1 MPLKK
6 PKSVPKIA
14 KARKKTIDK
23 IKEAVPTKKES
34 EIEYVCRISFKYN
47 PQKKVQQYAF
57 NLETSKLFSSMNYA
71 ITTES
76 KKEKKVIDISILG
89 LTPKQTYFTEPGP
102 AKSEILM
109 DDLYGE
115 YTVNII
121 KKDGSINSA
130 VLDFNVFKKEI
141 KLLNE
146 FLPPKKNN
154 RKFCLFTIEQD
165 QFTFEKG

>member
-23 IKEAVPTKKES
+23 LKEAVPVKKEA
-34 EIEYVCRISFKYN
+34 EIEYNCKIAFKFN
-47 PQKKVQQYAF
+47 PLKKVQQYAF
-57 NLETSKLFSSMNYA
+57 TVETEKLFSSMNYG

-76 KKEKKVIDISILG
+76 KKDKKVIDISILG
-89 LTPKQTYFTEPGP
+89 LSPKQTYFTEVGP
-102 AKSEILM
+102 AKSEVFFEDI
-109 DDLYGE
+109 YGE

-130 VLDFNVFKKEI
+130 AVDFNVFKKDI
-141 KLLNE
+141 KLLKE
-146 FLPPKKNN
+146 FLPPQKNN
-154 RKFCLFTIEQD
+154 RKFCAFSVD
-165 QFTFEKG
+165 QENFTFE

>member
-6 PKSVPKIA
+6 PTSVPKIS

-23 IKEAVPTKKES
+23 LKETVPTKKES
-34 EIEYVCRISFKYN
+34 ELEFNCKIAFKFN
-47 PQKKVQQYAF
+47 PLKKIQQYAF
-57 NLETSKLFSSMNYA
+57 TLETEKLFSSMNYG

-76 KKEKKVIDISILG
+76 KKDKKTIDISILG

-102 AKSEILM
+102 AKSEVFFE
-109 DDLYGE
+109 DLYGE
-115 YTVNII
+115 HTINII

-130 VLDFNVFKKEI
+130 VIDFNVFKKDI

-154 RKFCLFTIEQD
+154 RKFCSFTIDHEN
-165 QFTFEKG
+165 FTFD

>member
-6 PKSVPKIA
+6 PKLVPKIA

-23 IKEAVPTKKES
+23 MKEAVPIKKES
-34 EIEYVCRISFKYN
+34 EIEYNCKISFKYN

-57 NLETSKLFSSMNYA
+57 SLETAKLFSSMDYA
-71 ITTES
+71 ITTEH
-76 KKEKKVIDISILG
+76 KKEKKIIDISILG

-109 DDLYGE
+109 EDLYGE
-115 YTVNII
+115 HTINII

-130 VLDFNVFKKEI
+130 VVDFNVFKKEI
-141 KLLNE
+141 KLLHE

-154 RKFCLFTIEQD
+154 RKFCSFTVEQEK
-165 QFTFEKG
+165 FTFE

>member
-23 IKEAVPTKKES
+23 MKETVPVKKE
-34 EIEYVCRISFKYN
+34 EEKEYNCKIAFRFN

-57 NLETSKLFSSMNYA
+57 TLETEKLFSTMNYG

-76 KKEKKVIDISILG
+76 KKNKKVIDISILG
-89 LTPKQTYFTEPGP
+89 LSPRQTYFTEVGP
-102 AKSEILM
+102 AKCEVFFE
-109 DDLYGE
+109 DLYGE
-115 YTVNII
+115 YTVNIV

-130 VLDFNVFKKEI
+130 VVDFNVFSKDI
-141 KLLNE
+141 KLLEE

-154 RKFCLFTIEQD
+154 RKFCTFLID
-165 QFTFEKG
+165 QENFTFE

>member
-23 IKEAVPTKKES
+23 LKEGVPVKKEAELEFNCK
-34 EIEYVCRISFKYN
+34 IAFRFN

-57 NLETSKLFSSMNYA
+57 ILETEKLFSSMNYGV
-71 ITTES
+71 TTES
-76 KKEKKVIDISILG
+76 KKNKKVIDISILG
-89 LTPKQTYFTEPGP
+89 LTPKQTYFTEVGP
-102 AKSEILM
+102 AKSEVFFE
-109 DDLYGE
+109 DLYGE
-115 YTVNII
+115 FTLNII

-130 VLDFNVFKKEI
+130 VVDFNVYKKEI
-141 KLLNE
+141 KLLQE

-154 RKFCLFTIEQD
+154 RKFCAFIVD
-165 QFTFEKG
+165 QENFTFE

>member
-23 IKEAVPTKKES
+23 LKEGVPVKKEA
-34 EIEYVCRISFKYN
+34 EIEYNCKMAFKFN
-47 PQKKVQQYAF
+47 PLKKVQQYSF
-57 NLETSKLFSSMNYA
+57 SLETEKLFSSMNYG

-76 KKEKKVIDISILG
+76 KKNKKVIDISILG
-89 LTPKQTYFTEPGP
+89 LSPKQTYFTEVGP
-102 AKSEILM
+102 AKSEVFFE
-109 DDLYGE
+109 DLYGE
-115 YTVNII
+115 YTLNVI

-130 VLDFNVFKKEI
+130 VVDFNVFKKEI
-141 KLLNE
+141 KLLQE

-154 RKFCLFTIEQD
+154 RKFCAFSVD
-165 QFTFEKG
+165 QKNFTFE

>member
-6 PKSVPKIA
+6 PKSIPKIA
-14 KARKKTIDK
+14 KTRKKTIDNLK
-23 IKEAVPTKKES
+23 ETVPGKKEAEL
-34 EIEYVCRISFKYN
+34 EYNCKIAFKFN
-47 PQKKVQQYAF
+47 PLKKVQQYSF
-57 NLETSKLFSSMNYA
+57 ILETEKLFSSMEYG

-76 KKEKKVIDISILG
+76 KKDKKVIDISILG
-89 LTPKQTYFTEPGP
+89 LSPKQSYFTEAGP
-102 AKSEILM
+102 AKSEVSFE
-109 DDLYGE
+109 DLYGE

-130 VLDFNVFKKEI
+130 VLDFNIFKKEI

-154 RKFCLFTIEQD
+154 RKFCAFSVNSKN
-165 QFTFEKG
+165 FTFE